1 MHAYSKY
8 LFILFLTN
16 GISLGYLYQFYQG
29 KINHIRLELKNQRN
43 KNQLLKKKVYAH
55 PTIQNILS
63 DTHQRTTILL
73 RKMKTIDLSEL
84 DNQFIHKIK
93 VSCNNVI
100 HILEK
105 GKKVTFSDEGIDE
118 LSDDSFQSV
127 NDSID
132 D

>member
-8 LFILFLTN
+8 LFILFLIN

-43 KNQLLKKKVYAH
+43 KNQLLKKKVSAH

-63 DTHQRTTILL
+63 DTHQRTTLLL

-84 DNQFIHKIK
+84 DNQFIHKTMSFIYLK
-93 VSCNNVI
+93 
-100 HILEK
+100 K
-105 GKKVTFSDEGIDE
+105 GKRLLFRMKELMNYRTIHFKV
-118 LSDDSFQSV
+118 
-127 NDSID
+127 
-132 D
+132 